1 VSTRHLTRVVRDEL
15 GMSPLEY
22 VNSMR
27 LDLATG
33 YLESGASVAQSATL
47 VGYSSPVAFR
57 RAFVAKLGITP
68 SQYQRRFQT
77 TEQAG

>member
-1 VSTRHLTRVVRDEL
+1 
-15 GMSPLEY
+15 
-22 VNSMR
+22 MR

>member
-1 VSTRHLTRVVRDEL
+1 MT
-15 GMSPLEY
+15 PLEY

-27 LDLATG
+27 LELATG
-33 YLESGASVAQSATL
+33 YLESGSSVAQSATL

-57 RAFVAKLGITP
+57 RAFVSKLGITP

-77 TEQAG
+77 TAP